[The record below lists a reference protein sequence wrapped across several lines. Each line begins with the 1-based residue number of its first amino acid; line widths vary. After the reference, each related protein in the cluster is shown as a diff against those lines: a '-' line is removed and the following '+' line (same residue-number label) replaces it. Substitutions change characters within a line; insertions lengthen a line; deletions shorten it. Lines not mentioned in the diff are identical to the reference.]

1 MTDTTTGPV
10 QVQKGHA
17 PTDVA
22 HRSWVIIDGDG
33 LPVGPPWTDRAAAL
47 RYMGTLASHDAQLPL
62 VLYAAD
68 GCPTGDRLP

>member
-1 MTDTTTGPV
+1 MTDTTTGLVQAPV
-10 QVQKGHA
+10 RHA
-17 PTDVA
+17 PTSA
-22 HRSWVIIDGDG
+22 THTAWVIVDGDG

-47 RYMGTLASHDAQLPL
+47 RHMGTLASHGEQLPL